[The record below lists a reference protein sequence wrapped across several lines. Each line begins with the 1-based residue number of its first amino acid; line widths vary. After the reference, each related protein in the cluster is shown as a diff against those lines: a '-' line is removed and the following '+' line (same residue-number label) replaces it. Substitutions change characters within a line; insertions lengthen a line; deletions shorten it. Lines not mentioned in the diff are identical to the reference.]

1 MKNRPARD
9 RSNRR
14 KSILKHASR
23 HLGKRTVRIAYM
35 STGILAVFFIVILVV
50 FHLLMNRNIRESS
63 IRALKELEQ
72 TYSLENLYLQSET
85 ESERS
90 GETGSE
96 TESESTGETGAETEA
111 SSDTAKVFAAVPD
124 TSASEDASWEAGYGE
139 QPETESTEESPDS
152 TALLPS
158 SGFESDDE
166 GFNVAVSILVDQQ
179 YRTEFYV
186 TENEKKLAD
195 WCRVHPFP
203 DGSIREISA
212 GKKSYY
218 VLKMQDHYL
227 SDDGKYKWILYVD
240 ITSQRHLVHLVEQAE
255 LLVMII
261 CAVVSV
267 FLGVRMGISLEL
279 EQEKQKQFFE
289 NASHE
294 LKTPL
299 MSIQGY
305 AEGIGNGVIDDPKK
319 ASRVIL
325 TETDK
330 MRDLVEEILALSRLE
345 SSQTKLHMESVILPD
360 IINDCLMAL
369 EYEIRKRGLDV
380 SINLEQVKVQADPDQ
395 LGRVVMNLI
404 SNAVKYAES
413 RIDISC
419 GKNFLKIVND
429 GDVLDEEEKRHIFD
443 RFYIGKR
450 GGTGIGLALVHE
462 IVAQHGWRIRVDN
475 TAQGVAFTIT
485 FGRGLRQLAGCS

>member
-1 MKNRPARD
+1 
-9 RSNRR
+9 
-14 KSILKHASR
+14 
-23 HLGKRTVRIAYM
+23 M

-50 FHLLMNRNIRESS
+50 FHLLMSRNIHESS
-63 IRALKELEQ
+63 IRALKELER
-72 TYSLENLYLQSET
+72 TYSLENLYAGSEA
-85 ESERS
+85 ESGRS
-90 GETGSE
+90 GETGE
-96 TESESTGETGAETEA
+96 ETEA
-111 SSDTAKVFAAVPD
+111 LSDTAQVFAALPD
-124 TSASEDASWEAGYGE
+124 TSAGENTSWEAEYGE
-139 QPETESTEESPDS
+139 NTETESTEESSSS
-152 TALLPS
+152 TPLLPS
-158 SGFESDDE
+158 SGFENDDE

-195 WCRVHPFP
+195 WCRTHPFP
-203 DGSIREISA
+203 DGVIREISA

-218 VLKMQDHYL
+218 VLKIQDHYL

-261 CAVVSV
+261 CAVISV

-325 TETDK
+325 
-330 MRDLVEEILALSRLE
+330 S
-345 SSQTKLHMESVILPD
+345 
-360 IINDCLMAL
+360 
-369 EYEIRKRGLDV
+369 
-380 SINLEQVKVQADPDQ
+380 
-395 LGRVVMNLI
+395 
-404 SNAVKYAES
+404 
-413 RIDISC
+413 
-419 GKNFLKIVND
+419 
-429 GDVLDEEEKRHIFD
+429 
-443 RFYIGKR
+443 
-450 GGTGIGLALVHE
+450 
-462 IVAQHGWRIRVDN
+462 
-475 TAQGVAFTIT
+475 
-485 FGRGLRQLAGCS
+485 

>member
-1 MKNRPARD
+1 MKNRPAGD
-9 RSNRR
+9 ISNRR
-14 KSILKHASR
+14 KSIYQHASR

-50 FHLLMNRNIRESS
+50 FHLLMSRNIRESS

-72 TYSLENLYLQSET
+72 TYSFENLYA
-85 ESERS
+85 
-90 GETGSE
+90 GSE
-96 TESESTGETGAETEA
+96 TESESTGEAGTETEA
-111 SSDTAKVFAAVPD
+111 SSDAAQVFATMPD
-124 TSASEDASWEAGYGE
+124 TSAAEDEAGTAGQGE
-139 QPETESTEESPDS
+139 ITETESTEESSGS
-152 TALLPS
+152 TPLLPS
-158 SGFESDDE
+158 SGYESDDE

-186 TENEKKLAD
+186 TENEKKLAE
-195 WCRVHPFP
+195 WCRIHPFP
-203 DGSIREISA
+203 DGNIREISV
-212 GKKSYY
+212 GKKNYY
-218 VLKMQDHYL
+218 VLKMQDHDL
-227 SDDGKYKWILYVD
+227 SIDGRYKWILYVD
-240 ITSQRHLVHLVEQAE
+240 ITSQLRLVHLVERAE

-261 CAVVSV
+261 CAVISI
-267 FLGVRMGISLEL
+267 FLGARMGISLEL

-305 AEGIGNGVIDDPKK
+305 AEGIGSGVIDDPKK

-325 TETDK
+325 SETDK

-345 SSQTKLHMESVILPD
+345 SSQTKLHMESVMLPD
-360 IINDCLMAL
+360 VINDCLMAL

-380 SINLEQVKVQADPDQ
+380 SMNLEQIKVQADPDQ

-404 SNAVKYAES
+404 SNAVKYSES

-419 GKNFLKIVND
+419 GKNFLRIVND
-429 GDVLDEEEKRHIFD
+429 GPLLDEEEKQHIFD

-450 GGTGIGLALVHE
+450 GGTGIGLALVQE
-462 IVAQHGWRIRVDN
+462 IVARHGWRIRVDN
-475 TAQGVAFTIT
+475 TARGIAFTIT
-485 FGRGLRQLAGCS
+485 FGRGFRQLAGCS

>member
-9 RSNRR
+9 ISNRR
-14 KSILKHASR
+14 KSILKHAG
-23 HLGKRTVRIAYM
+23 HYLGKRTVRIAYM

-50 FHLLMNRNIRESS
+50 FHLLMSRNIHESS
-63 IRALKELEQ
+63 IRALKELER
-72 TYSLENLYLQSET
+72 TYSLENLYAGSEA
-85 ESERS
+85 ESGRS
-90 GETGSE
+90 GETE
-96 TESESTGETGAETEA
+96 EETEA
-111 SSDTAKVFAAVPD
+111 SSDTAQGFAALPD
-124 TSASEDASWEAGYGE
+124 TSAGENTSWEAEYGE
-139 QPETESTEESPDS
+139 NTETESTEESSSS
-152 TALLPS
+152 TPLLPS
-158 SGFESDDE
+158 SGFENDDE

-195 WCRVHPFP
+195 WCRTHPFP
-203 DGSIREISA
+203 DGAIREISA

-218 VLKMQDHYL
+218 VLKIQDHYL

-261 CAVVSV
+261 CAVISV

-325 TETDK
+325 SETDK

-360 IINDCLMAL
+360 VINDCLMAL
-369 EYEIRKRGLDV
+369 EYEIRKRALDV
-380 SINLEQVKVQADPDQ
+380 SMNLEQIKVQADPDQ

-413 RIDISC
+413 RIYISC
-419 GKNFLKIVND
+419 EKNYLRIVND

-450 GGTGIGLALVHE
+450 GGTGIGLALVDE

-485 FGRGLRQLAGCS
+485 FGRGLRQRAGCS

>member
-9 RSNRR
+9 ISNRR
-14 KSILKHASR
+14 KSILKHAGH

-50 FHLLMNRNIRESS
+50 FHLLMSRNIHESS
-63 IRALKELEQ
+63 IRALKELER
-72 TYSLENLYLQSET
+72 TYSLENLYAGSEA
-85 ESERS
+85 ESGRS
-90 GETGSE
+90 GETGE
-96 TESESTGETGAETEA
+96 ETEA
-111 SSDTAKVFAAVPD
+111 SSDTAQVFAALPD
-124 TSASEDASWEAGYGE
+124 TSAQEDVSREAGYGE
-139 QPETESTEESPDS
+139 KTETESTEESSDS
-152 TALLPS
+152 TPLLPS
-158 SGFESDDE
+158 SG
-166 GFNVAVSILVDQQ
+166 QQ

-195 WCRVHPFP
+195 WCRTHPFP
-203 DGSIREISA
+203 DGVIREISA

-218 VLKMQDHYL
+218 VLKIQDHYL

-261 CAVVSV
+261 CAVISV

-325 TETDK
+325 SETDK

-360 IINDCLMAL
+360 VINDCLMAL
-369 EYEIRKRGLDV
+369 EYEIRKRALDV
-380 SINLEQVKVQADPDQ
+380 SMNLEQIKVQADPDQ

-413 RIDISC
+413 RIYISC
-419 GKNFLKIVND
+419 EKNYLRIVND

-450 GGTGIGLALVHE
+450 GGTGIGLALVDE

-485 FGRGLRQLAGCS
+485 FGRGLRQRAGCS

>member
-1 MKNRPARD
+1 
-9 RSNRR
+9 
-14 KSILKHASR
+14 
-23 HLGKRTVRIAYM
+23 M

-50 FHLLMNRNIRESS
+50 FHLLMNRNIHESS

-72 TYSLENLYLQSET
+72 TYSLENLYLGSET

-90 GETGSE
+90 GEA
-96 TESESTGETGAETEA
+96 GAGTEA
-111 SSDTAKVFAAVPD
+111 SSDTAQVFAAVPD
-124 TSASEDASWEAGYGE
+124 TSVSEDASWEAGHGE
-139 QPETESTEESPDS
+139 ETETESTEESSDS
-152 TALLPS
+152 ASLLPS

-186 TENEKKLAD
+186 TENEKKLAN

-203 DGSIREISA
+203 DGVIREISV

-419 GKNFLKIVND
+419 GKNFLRIVND
-429 GDVLDEEEKRHIFD
+429 GDILDEEEKRHIFD

-485 FGRGLRQLAGCS
+485 FGRGRR